1 MPRGSSGRLWETL
14 VETAC
19 SSAQDL
25 GLDSEPHSG
34 RSPGS
39 VRRALPLRVRWTP
52 GSVRA
57 SSQSVDLGVPD
68 PAVALGPQRLV
79 KGRWPFWVGAQAL
92 SGGRLRGGCTPGK
105 AGSPMLPVTFL
116 HRHDKPPQGRA
127 ARTQDPSPQPGSAPR
142 SARTD
147 RDVPHADGPLRG
159 RLAPDSVCREG
170 QRLRNTRGW
179 EGSSPA
185 ARARPRPGPS
195 AVLPLCPCGDFYC
208 LIITRLTLP
217 SCLIYSH
224 AFQGHWTVIWQRLP
238 RGLRREAVFPA
249 PMAGTTASLP
259 SLSPLHPAAG

>member
-1 MPRGSSGRLWETL
+1 M
-14 VETAC
+14 
-19 SSAQDL
+19 
-25 GLDSEPHSG
+25 
-34 RSPGS
+34 
-39 VRRALPLRVRWTP
+39 
-52 GSVRA
+52 
-57 SSQSVDLGVPD
+57 PD

-116 HRHDKPPQGRA
+116 HRHNKPPQGRA

-142 SARTD
+142 SARKIGTFPTRTD
-147 RDVPHADGPLRG
+147 PLGAGWPRTQFAG
-159 RLAPDSVCREG
+159 
-170 QRLRNTRGW
+170 RGW

-217 SCLIYSH
+217 SRLIYSH

-238 RGLRREAVFPA
+238 RGLRRKAVFPA

-259 SLSPLHPAAG
+259 FLSPLHPAAG